1 MLNKKR
7 IAALG
12 ATVLATG
19 AVVGGT
25 LAYFTDYDSKDLAAK
40 AGTVSMDISD
50 DTTDLTNGLTII
62 NPGDSNP
69 LEFTVSNTGE
79 KSIDVKAVMTVKAPQ
94 AFTEADHE
102 YKITDTD
109 GTELEGVLS
118 EDKQTITYTID
129 DVALA
134 GSVENDEE
142 KERGQNVF
150 HFCFFLKKS
159 FTSKMPTTVETAV
172 ARMVGR
178 MTSLGE
184 SDPSEVRNASTE
196 VGSSWMLVAL
206 MTKNMAILSLF
217 AAAAF
222 TASYR
227 LCQKRLR
234 K

>member
-1 MLNKKR
+1 MLNKKK
-7 IAALG
+7 IA
-12 ATVLATG
+12 TTLAVTAASV
-19 AVVGGT
+19 AVVGGA

-142 KERGQNVF
+142 KDG
-150 HFCFFLKKS
+150 
-159 FTSKMPTTVETAV
+159 
-172 ARMVGR
+172 
-178 MTSLGE
+178 
-184 SDPSEVRNASTE
+184 STE
-196 VGSSWMLVAL
+196 TSHVYEYKFAMDEDA
-206 MTKNMAILSLF
+206 KNAWQDTTANVKIEVF
-217 AAAAF
+217 AKQHRN
-222 TASYR
+222 TSG
-227 LCQKRLR
+227 LGTDWVSVVEK
-234 K
+234 

>member
-1 MLNKKR
+1 MLNKKK

-25 LAYFTDYDSKDLAAK
+25 LAYFTDYDFKDLSAK

-69 LEFTVSNTGE
+69 LEFTVSTTGE
-79 KSIDVKAVMTVKAPQ
+79 KSIEVKAVMPVKAPQ

-142 KERGQNVF
+142 KDG
-150 HFCFFLKKS
+150 
-159 FTSKMPTTVETAV
+159 
-172 ARMVGR
+172 
-178 MTSLGE
+178 
-184 SDPSEVRNASTE
+184 STE
-196 VGSSWMLVAL
+196 TSHAYEYKFAMDEDA
-206 MTKNMAILSLF
+206 KNAWQDTTANVKIEVF
-217 AAAAF
+217 AKQHRN
-222 TASYR
+222 TSG
-227 LCQKRLR
+227 LGTDWVSVVEK
-234 K
+234 

>member
-1 MLNKKR
+1 
-7 IAALG
+7 
-12 ATVLATG
+12 
-19 AVVGGT
+19 
-25 LAYFTDYDSKDLAAK
+25 
-40 AGTVSMDISD
+40 MDISD

-142 KERGQNVF
+142 KDG
-150 HFCFFLKKS
+150 
-159 FTSKMPTTVETAV
+159 
-172 ARMVGR
+172 
-178 MTSLGE
+178 
-184 SDPSEVRNASTE
+184 STE
-196 VGSSWMLVAL
+196 TSHVYEYKFAMDEDA
-206 MTKNMAILSLF
+206 KNAWQDTTANVKIEVF
-217 AAAAF
+217 AKQHRN
-222 TASYR
+222 TSG
-227 LCQKRLR
+227 LGTDWVSVVEK
-234 K
+234 

>member
-25 LAYFTDYDSKDLAAK
+25 LAYFTDYDFKDLSAK

-109 GTELEGVLS
+109 GTELVGVLS

-142 KERGQNVF
+142 KDG
-150 HFCFFLKKS
+150 
-159 FTSKMPTTVETAV
+159 
-172 ARMVGR
+172 
-178 MTSLGE
+178 
-184 SDPSEVRNASTE
+184 STE
-196 VGSSWMLVAL
+196 TSHVYEYKFAMDEDA
-206 MTKNMAILSLF
+206 KNAWQDTTANVKIEVF
-217 AAAAF
+217 AKQHRN
-222 TASYR
+222 TSG
-227 LCQKRLR
+227 LGTDWVSVVEK
-234 K
+234 

>member
-19 AVVGGT
+19 AVVGGA

-142 KERGQNVF
+142 KDG
-150 HFCFFLKKS
+150 
-159 FTSKMPTTVETAV
+159 
-172 ARMVGR
+172 
-178 MTSLGE
+178 
-184 SDPSEVRNASTE
+184 STE
-196 VGSSWMLVAL
+196 TSHVYEYKFAMDEDA
-206 MTKNMAILSLF
+206 KNAWQDTTANVKIEVF
-217 AAAAF
+217 AKQHRN
-222 TASYR
+222 TSG
-227 LCQKRLR
+227 LGTDWVSVVEK
-234 K
+234 